1 MRLGAYLLVD
11 STARSMHLGKP
22 RWRPVT
28 LLLVEVAMSTVQHPL
43 ASPFPAD
50 LSSSDPQ
57 LASLLAAEETRQRLK
72 VRLIASENYA
82 STAVREA
89 CASLITNQYSE
100 GYPGARYYE
109 GQQIV
114 DQVER
119 LAIERA
125 KALFGAEHA
134 NVQPHSGSPANLAV
148 YLAFLKPG
156 DTVLGMQLAHGG
168 HLTHG
173 SKASI
178 TGKYWNVVSYGLD
191 PQTQRLDYAQ
201 LRDLARQHRPRLIIA
216 GHSAYPRQ
224 IDFAAFRAIADEVG
238 ALLLVDMAHF
248 AGLVAGG
255 AHPSPLP
262 YADVVTTTTH
272 KSLRGPRGAI
282 IMCRAQH
289 AAKIDKAVFP
299 GLQGGPHNAISAAIA
314 AALGEALR
322 PEFAAYA
329 RQCVAN
335 AQALA
340 QRLLEHGFDLV
351 TGGTDNH
358 LVLVDL
364 RNKGIGGKPLAAALD
379 RAGLVTNYN
388 AVPWDDHPPQDPS
401 GLRLGSPAMTT
412 RGFGT
417 AEFARVADWIARL
430 VDSKFDEAVVA
441 EVAAQTQSLC
451 AAYPM
456 P

>member
-1 MRLGAYLLVD
+1 MSYLEQND
-11 STARSMHLGKP
+11 A
-22 RWRPVT
+22 
-28 LLLVEVAMSTVQHPL
+28 AI
-43 ASPFPAD
+43 FD
-50 LSSSDPQ
+50 LIRQ
-57 LASLLAAEETRQRLK
+57 EEIRQK
-72 VRLIASENYA
+72 DKIRLIASENYVSA
-82 STAVREA
+82 AVMEA
-89 CASLITNQYSE
+89 TGSVLTNKYSE

-119 LAIERA
+119 QAIERA

-178 TGKYWNVVSYGLD
+178 TGKYWNAVSYGLD
-191 PQTQRLDYAQ
+191 PQTRRLDYEQ
-201 LRDLARQHRPRLIIA
+201 LRELARQHRPRLIIA

-224 IDFAAFRAIADEVG
+224 LDFAAFRAIADEVG

-322 PEFAAYA
+322 PEFADYA
-329 RQCVAN
+329 RRCVAN

-412 RGFGT
+412 RDFDV
-417 AEFARVADWIARL
+417 AEFARVADWIARV
-430 VDSKFDEAVVA
+430 VDAGLDEAVIG
-441 EVAAQTQSLC
+441 EVATQTQALC
-451 AAYPM
+451 ARFALP
-456 P
+456 